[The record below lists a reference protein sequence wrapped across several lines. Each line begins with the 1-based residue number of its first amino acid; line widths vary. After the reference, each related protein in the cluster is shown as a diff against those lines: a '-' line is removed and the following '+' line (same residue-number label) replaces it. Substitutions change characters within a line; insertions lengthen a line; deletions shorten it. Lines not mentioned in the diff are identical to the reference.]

1 MRTEDEGRPEY
12 TPMIPAI
19 LRMLEGDN
27 SPRDS
32 ANSQASQRESSLIKA
47 LLSLRGKPNFD
58 DIVSTSNN
66 SGLTLAHL
74 SILSGYISLLTHLVD
89 WSIDL

>member
-12 TPMIPAI
+12 TPTIPAI
-19 LRMLEGDN
+19 LRMLGDN
-27 SPRDS
+27 SPQDS

-47 LLSLRGKPNFD
+47 LLYLRGKPNFD
-58 DIVSTSNN
+58 NIVSTSNN